1 MICTSRGREAVRDGG
16 ARYLGALFR
25 CRGAVP
31 AVKSDQ
37 WFHALFQVLPDLI
50 CPLLDAEAGAGD
62 AAAPGASPAAL
73 SEPAYRFSSPELKS
87 GSHRLDG
94 LLWPRAG
101 GGGSPRQPVVILEV
115 QMHPDRGF
123 HHRLAAE
130 TFRFLQQHPQVEH
143 LRVVVLLAHD
153 RLRLGSRQPDV
164 LARFLGE
171 GVTWISLEAMARAGP
186 ADPLLAL
193 LTLPV
198 QPEPDLGP
206 CCQRIL
212 AARPELLELIL
223 PMLAERFARL
233 TDTEILAMIGIPL
246 ENYRHTRLAQGLLQE
261 GMEKGRVLGRQAEAA
276 ALCLRLLRRRC
287 GELPP
292 ATVAR
297 IEALALDQ
305 LEELADSLLE
315 FSGVADLQ
323 RWLDL

>member
-1 MICTSRGREAVRDGG
+1 MKT
-16 ARYLGALFR
+16 
-25 CRGAVP
+25 
-31 AVKSDQ
+31 DQ
-37 WFHALFQVLPDLI
+37 WFHALFQALPELI
-50 CPLLDAEAGAGD
+50 CPLLDSHSVGGGAQAGAASAS
-62 AAAPGASPAAL
+62 AARRAASAPGRK
-73 SEPAYRFSSPELKS
+73 PAYCFSSPELKS

-94 LLWPRAG
+94 LLWPQGSAG
-101 GGGSPRQPVVILEV
+101 GSDLWPVVILEV

-143 LRVVVLLAHD
+143 LRVVVLLAHG
-153 RLRLGSRQPDV
+153 RLRLGPRQPQA
-164 LARFLGE
+164 LGRFLAE
-171 GVTWISLEAMARAGP
+171 EVAWISLEALAEAGP

-212 AARPELLELIL
+212 AVRPEFLELIL

-233 TDTEILAMIGIPL
+233 TDTEILAMIGIPV
-246 ENYRHTRLAQGLLQE
+246 ENYRHTRLAQGLLRE
-261 GMEKGRVLGRQAEAA
+261 GLEKGLEQGLEKGLEQGRQAEAA

-287 GELPP
+287 GELQP
-292 ATVAR
+292 ATTAR

-305 LEELADSLLE
+305 LEDLADSLLE

-323 RWLDL
+323 RWLEG